1 METFHICLWPIVS
14 FSTLILTASKR
25 SNLLCGLQSSSRT
38 YGMSIS
44 SGIFIP
50 TLLTGAAWGRI
61 VGTLLYRFF
70 PDMDW
75 GDVGK
80 YSLIGASA
88 QLSGTIRLTYSLTA
102 IILEATGSN
111 PILCSHFSV
120 KIFYARFSSVM
131 IGCLNFLI
139 PILFSSTFSHQNKL
153 GRLLEELIFNWN
165 VPEKTSFRSHDYF
178 YQFVPPEWTI
188 F

>member
-1 METFHICLWPIVS
+1 
-14 FSTLILTASKR
+14 
-25 SNLLCGLQSSSRT
+25 
-38 YGMSIS
+38 MSIS

-61 VGTLLYRFF
+61 VGTLLYKCF

-102 IILEATGSN
+102 IILEATG
-111 PILCSHFSV
+111 LCLL
-120 KIFYARFSSVM
+120 KA
-131 IGCLNFLI
+131 LNTVGI
-139 PILFSSTFSHQNKL
+139 QSPR
-153 GRLLEELIFNWN
+153 G
-165 VPEKTSFRSHDYF
+165 VEKR
-178 YQFVPPEWTI
+178 
-188 F
+188 

>member
-1 METFHICLWPIVS
+1 MFPI
-14 FSTLILTASKR
+14 TKRAS
-25 SNLLCGLQSSSRT
+25 LQDPLFPRT

-70 PDMDW
+70 PETDW

-102 IILEATGSN
+102 IILEATGRVDAVTFGLTTLS
-111 PILCSHFSV
+111 IMTFG
-120 KIFYARFSSVM
+120 RT
-131 IGCLNFLI
+131 
-139 PILFSSTFSHQNKL
+139 TFSIITE
-153 GRLLEELIFNWN
+153 RPSVE
-165 VPEKTSFRSHDYF
+165 
-178 YQFVPPEWTI
+178 
-188 F
+188 

>member
-1 METFHICLWPIVS
+1 
-14 FSTLILTASKR
+14 
-25 SNLLCGLQSSSRT
+25 
-38 YGMSIS
+38 MSIS

-61 VGTLLYRFF
+61 VGTLLYKCF

-102 IILEATGSN
+102 IILEATGLCLLKAFYTVGIQN
-111 PILCSHFSV
+111 PTLR
-120 KIFYARFSSVM
+120 KPETYDT
-131 IGCLNFLI
+131 
-139 PILFSSTFSHQNKL
+139 STFH
-153 GRLLEELIFNWN
+153 F
-165 VPEKTSFRSHDYF
+165 
-178 YQFVPPEWTI
+178 
-188 F
+188 

>member
-1 METFHICLWPIVS
+1 
-14 FSTLILTASKR
+14 
-25 SNLLCGLQSSSRT
+25 
-38 YGMSIS
+38 MSIS

-61 VGTLLYRFF
+61 VGTLLYRCF

-102 IILEATGSN
+102 IILEATGAKIAMS
-111 PILCSHFSV
+111 LCFIIV
-120 KIFYARFSSVM
+120 ISSQIEFVR
-131 IGCLNFLI
+131 IV
-139 PILFSSTFSHQNKL
+139 S
-153 GRLLEELIFNWN
+153 R
-165 VPEKTSFRSHDYF
+165 RSRIC
-178 YQFVPPEWTI
+178 TLR
-188 F
+188 

>member
-1 METFHICLWPIVS
+1 MNLRNTKAVFQSCKFCVVCR
-14 FSTLILTASKR
+14 ILY
-25 SNLLCGLQSSSRT
+25 RT

-61 VGTLLYRFF
+61 VGTLLYRCF
-70 PDMDW
+70 PGMDW

-102 IILEATGSN
+102 IILEATGSKKAM
-111 PILCSHFSV
+111 ILCF
-120 KIFYARFSSVM
+120 KIVIYIKNEFV
-131 IGCLNFLI
+131 CLNSCKNRI
-139 PILFSSTFSHQNKL
+139 CKL
-153 GRLLEELIFNWN
+153 L
-165 VPEKTSFRSHDYF
+165 
-178 YQFVPPEWTI
+178 
-188 F
+188 